1 MRKGTQY
8 GTVTIFTGWKSL
20 GIFLLLF
27 LLAFVSCIK
36 EDSEVCPPLQVNI
49 IVKDKNYFNIR
60 NVPLETRKSEMLPFR
75 EYIPT
80 LHYVL
85 RDAETGSVVE
95 EQGLFSVT
103 GSEATY
109 SITFCECLPTG
120 KYVLTVWGG
129 MPDDTS
135 LTDAA
140 LTHIIHANGKEGS
153 DVYLTND
160 TIVYDYQNNHF
171 TVDMERVTG
180 KLLVQVVDLPATSR
194 YMDERIDRI
203 YERVNHLF
211 NYLNPISVAKMA
223 TWESAEEIV
232 VSSILAP
239 STGSAQ
245 SVLHLGFYNALTRSV
260 PDFTPKDVNIT
271 LKRNELTTLKYAYS
285 EERNDFFI
293 YILMGDTWEMIYDL
307 NIN

>member
-1 MRKGTQY
+1 MKKSIQY
-8 GTVTIFTGWKSL
+8 VVTFISVRWKVL
-20 GIFLLLF
+20 GKYLFFSLLF
-27 LLAFVSCIK
+27 FVSCIK
-36 EDSEVCPPLQVNI
+36 EDSEACPPLQVNI
-49 IVKDKNYFNIR
+49 IVKDKNYFNVN
-60 NVPLETRKSEMLPFR
+60 NVPLEIRKSEMLPFR

-80 LHYVL
+80 LRYAL
-85 RDAETGSVVE
+85 RDVETGSVVE
-95 EQGLFSVT
+95 EQGVFSVT

-153 DVYLTND
+153 DVYLTHD

-180 KLLVQVVDLPATSR
+180 KLLVQVVDLPTTGR

-203 YERVNHLF
+203 YGRVNHLF

-223 TWESAEEIV
+223 TWESAEGIV

-245 SVLHLGFYNALTRSV
+245 SVLHLDFYNTLTRSV

-271 LKRNELTTLKYAYS
+271 LKRNELTALKYAYS

>member
-1 MRKGTQY
+1 
-8 GTVTIFTGWKSL
+8 
-20 GIFLLLF
+20 
-27 LLAFVSCIK
+27 
-36 EDSEVCPPLQVNI
+36 
-49 IVKDKNYFNIR
+49 
-60 NVPLETRKSEMLPFR
+60 
-75 EYIPT
+75 
-80 LHYVL
+80 
-85 RDAETGSVVE
+85 
-95 EQGLFSVT
+95 
-103 GSEATY
+103 
-109 SITFCECLPTG
+109 
-120 KYVLTVWGG
+120 
-129 MPDDTS
+129 
-135 LTDAA
+135 
-140 LTHIIHANGKEGS
+140 
-153 DVYLTND
+153 
-160 TIVYDYQNNHF
+160 
-171 TVDMERVTG
+171 
-180 KLLVQVVDLPATSR
+180 
-194 YMDERIDRI
+194 MDERIDRI

>member
-1 MRKGTQY
+1 MKKSIQY
-8 GTVTIFTGWKSL
+8 VVTFISVRWKVL
-20 GIFLLLF
+20 GKYLFFSLLF
-27 LLAFVSCIK
+27 FVSCIK
-36 EDSEVCPPLQVNI
+36 EDSEACPPLQVNI
-49 IVKDKNYFNIR
+49 IVKDKNYFNVN
-60 NVPLETRKSEMLPFR
+60 NVPLEIRKSEMLPFR

-80 LHYVL
+80 LRYAL
-85 RDAETGSVVE
+85 RDVETGSVVE
-95 EQGLFSVT
+95 EQGVFSVT

-109 SITFCECLPTG
+109 SITFCECLPIG

-153 DVYLTND
+153 DVYLTHD

-180 KLLVQVVDLPATSR
+180 KLLVQVVDLPTTGR

-203 YERVNHLF
+203 YGRVNHLF

-223 TWESAEEIV
+223 TWESAEGIV

-245 SVLHLGFYNALTRSV
+245 SVLHLDFYNTLTRSV

-271 LKRNELTTLKYAYS
+271 LKRNELTALKYAYS

>member
-1 MRKGTQY
+1 MRKGAQY

-49 IVKDKNYFNIR
+49 IVKDKNYFNIS
-60 NVPLETRKSEMLPFR
+60 NVPLETRKSETLPFR

-95 EQGLFSVT
+95 EQGLFRVT

-109 SITFCECLPTG
+109 SITFCEWLPTG

-160 TIVYDYQNNHF
+160 TIVYDYQNNYF

-180 KLLVQVVDLPATSR
+180 KLLVQVVDLPTTSR

-223 TWESAEEIV
+223 TWESAEGIV

-245 SVLHLGFYNALTRSV
+245 SVLHLGFYNTLTRSV

>member
-1 MRKGTQY
+1 
-8 GTVTIFTGWKSL
+8 
-20 GIFLLLF
+20 
-27 LLAFVSCIK
+27 
-36 EDSEVCPPLQVNI
+36 
-49 IVKDKNYFNIR
+49 
-60 NVPLETRKSEMLPFR
+60 
-75 EYIPT
+75 
-80 LHYVL
+80 
-85 RDAETGSVVE
+85 
-95 EQGLFSVT
+95 
-103 GSEATY
+103 
-109 SITFCECLPTG
+109 
-120 KYVLTVWGG
+120 